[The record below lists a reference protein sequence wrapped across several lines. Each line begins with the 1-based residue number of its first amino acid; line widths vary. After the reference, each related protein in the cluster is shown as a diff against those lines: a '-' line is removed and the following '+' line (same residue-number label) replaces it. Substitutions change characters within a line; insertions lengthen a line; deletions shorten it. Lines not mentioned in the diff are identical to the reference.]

1 MRALDDSATHSKQV
15 TLPTHTVN
23 IFSGC
28 RLPLLAGVGS
38 PQTLTLTSAL
48 QQASRDE
55 SALQNLMATTAPPQL
70 PLLQLKVASSPLNNP
85 CTTATLP
92 SLLPEATQP

>member
-1 MRALDDSATHSKQV
+1 MMALDDSATHSKQV

-28 RLPLLAGVGS
+28 RLPLLAGAGS
-38 PQTLTLTSAL
+38 PQTLTLASAL
-48 QQASRDE
+48 QQASSDE
-55 SALQNLMATTAPPQL
+55 SARQNLMATTAPPQL